1 MENKHEQ
8 LKQIGQKETTVNLII
23 KEIKSSIENG
33 TYKADNTFIASL
45 IDVRLTPISVG
56 KSVSFGSFIPAL

>member
-23 KEIKSSIENG
+23 KEIKRME
-33 TYKADNTFIASL
+33 L
-45 IDVRLTPISVG
+45 I
-56 KSVSFGSFIPAL
+56 KQE